1 MKRDRERVQNGEEQ
15 NNGPRAPSNDPCQS
29 PVKAPRPQNA
39 RTTPAQPPAQPS
51 CTTLAQP
58 PLVFGILSAM
68 PQAWW
73 TRDAVGHPGAVSQ
86 WPASQLFMQPRASRP
101 TSQSAAWQQPAARQ
115 QQEEQ
120 DYEREGSRKVRIMS
134 EKGQEK

>member
-58 PLVFGILSAM
+58 PLVLESFWPCPQHGGHETQWGTQERSASG
-68 PQAWW
+68 Q
-73 TRDAVGHPGAVSQ
+73 
-86 WPASQLFMQPRASRP
+86 PASYSCSREP
-101 TSQSAAWQQPAARQ
+101 AGQSAAWQQTAARQ